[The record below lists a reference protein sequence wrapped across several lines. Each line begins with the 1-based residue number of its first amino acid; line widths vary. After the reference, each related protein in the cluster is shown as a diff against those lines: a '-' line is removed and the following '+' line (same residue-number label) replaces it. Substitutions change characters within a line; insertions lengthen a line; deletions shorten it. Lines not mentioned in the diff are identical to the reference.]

1 MINNHQNVVD
11 RVKAKA
17 DRSVE
22 QALMSREELLTVQY
36 NTAQYLKSV
45 QKTVEKVRLLQS
57 RIDELTVKRSKEFD
71 APLVDTTK
79 EDKES
84 LFVSGQV
91 MENDSKFSKEVASKF
106 QQNLDMYDQA
116 LQNAINTTK
125 KG

>member
-1 MINNHQNVVD
+1 
-11 RVKAKA
+11 
-17 DRSVE
+17 
-22 QALMSREELLTVQY
+22 MSREELLTVQY